1 MLANRGAEGVY
12 AMATILIIDDD
23 PQVCDLLKQVLEDE
37 GYSVVTA
44 ANGQEG
50 LNLHRANPADL
61 IVLDILMPEKEG
73 LETILDLRREFPE
86 VKIIA
91 MSGGNERAKLNLL
104 DLARRLGARHALH
117 KPFQLQD
124 FTAMVQ
130 QALG

>member
-1 MLANRGAEGVY
+1 
-12 AMATILIIDDD
+12 MATILIIDDD
-23 PQVCDLLKQVLEDE
+23 PQICDLLKQVLEDE

-50 LNLHRANPADL
+50 LTLYRAHPADL

-73 LETILDLRREFPE
+73 LETILDLRREFPQ
-86 VKIIA
+86 VNIIA

-104 DLARRLGARHALH
+104 DLASRLGARYTLH
-117 KPFQLQD
+117 KPFELQS

-130 QALG
+130 QALA